1 MKFKIHVGKEIRH
14 NGVLS
19 CVDWAKND
27 EVYTIRLISFILRQI
42 FFDTKYVKITH
53 FLSSTNFSDEQQLFK
68 WNAKTRAA
76 SQVAKLPEDFYP
88 TDLQWLC
95 HSRALSKSPN
105 TGSSSNSKT
114 NDSLQISSSDGR
126 FIILNRN
133 ARAERIVNAHLGPIN
148 AARWS
153 LDGTSLLTA
162 GEDGIIKVW
171 SKLGMLRST
180 IIQNE
185 SPIRVACWSSN
196 SMSIAYCTG
205 PFIAIK
211 PLAANSKVIKVK
223 KLFV

>member
-1 MKFKIHVGKEIRH
+1 MSIGQKTTKFIQLGAF
-14 NGVLS
+14 N
-19 CVDWAKND
+19 
-27 EVYTIRLISFILRQI
+27 SFILNT
-42 FFDTKYVKITH
+42 FSSGKYKDTH
-53 FLSSTNFSDEQQLFK
+53 FLASINFSDEQQLFK
-68 WNAKTRAA
+68 WNAKTRTA

-95 HSRALSKSPN
+95 HSRSISKSPN
-105 TGSSSNSKT
+105 TGSSSSSKT

-211 PLAANSKVIKVK
+211 PLAANSKVIKVS
-223 KLFV
+223 KLLL

>member
-1 MKFKIHVGKEIRH
+1 M
-14 NGVLS
+14 
-19 CVDWAKND
+19 
-27 EVYTIRLISFILRQI
+27 
-42 FFDTKYVKITH
+42 
-53 FLSSTNFSDEQQLFK
+53 
-68 WNAKTRAA
+68 
-76 SQVAKLPEDFYP
+76 AKLPEDFYP
-88 TDLQWLC
+88 MDLQWLS
-95 HSRALSKSPN
+95 HSRSTAKSTN
-105 TGSSSNSKT
+105 AGSTAGNKT

-126 FIILNRN
+126 FIILNRS
-133 ARAERIVNAHLGPIN
+133 ARAERIVNAHVGPIN

-185 SPIRVACWSSN
+185 SPIRMACWSSN

-211 PLAANSKVIKVK
+211 SLAANSKVIKVIVQ
-223 KLFV
+223 LFVDSDEFR